1 MNPVSRPSVDAWQ
14 LLEFFRKNFNS
25 RLSLGF
31 IVQHLETFLS
41 SFAPEDAGEW
51 GPLLDDLKVAATVE
65 NSPWLL
71 DSKSETAA
79 SLLQRPLS
87 QHKCQE
93 VGSLTESWEELDTLI
108 ILGRKT
114 MAIQEK
120 LVKFG
125 HAIQKFSCKAM
136 ECESTSKLDVAGQL
150 WQTPLECLTH
160 CGAPPHGTRSGL
172 RGWQA
177 EG

>member
-25 RLSLGF
+25 RLSLALLF
-31 IVQHLETFLS
+31 NILKLS
-41 SFAPEDAGEW
+41 FVRFAPEDAGEW

-79 SLLQRPLS
+79 SLLQKPLS

-93 VGSLTESWEELDTLI
+93 VGSI
-108 ILGRKT
+108 N
-114 MAIQEK
+114 
-120 LVKFG
+120 
-125 HAIQKFSCKAM
+125 
-136 ECESTSKLDVAGQL
+136 
-150 WQTPLECLTH
+150 
-160 CGAPPHGTRSGL
+160 
-172 RGWQA
+172 
-177 EG
+177 

>member
-1 MNPVSRPSVDAWQ
+1 M
-14 LLEFFRKNFNS
+14 
-25 RLSLGF
+25 
-31 IVQHLETFLS
+31 
-41 SFAPEDAGEW
+41 
-51 GPLLDDLKVAATVE
+51 DDLKVAATVE

-120 LVKFG
+120 LVKLG
-125 HAIQKFSCKAM
+125 HAIQKFSC
-136 ECESTSKLDVAGQL
+136 
-150 WQTPLECLTH
+150 
-160 CGAPPHGTRSGL
+160 
-172 RGWQA
+172 
-177 EG
+177 